1 MMPGIIKL
9 LAFLLF
15 FGGVLFLVHG
25 LVRMS
30 KSADLAGKPRMED
43 FDIPEEARF
52 ILLFKPF
59 YGLFL
64 PIIDRLPVD
73 GYRQRTK
80 KYAVT
85 AGLGN
90 DISGNDIIGF
100 QLTTML
106 LFTIFGLVLFDS
118 TLYIILATIVGLAY
132 PYLWLAD
139 KKKQRQEKIK
149 LSMPDVVDMLS
160 LSVEAGLAFNA
171 AVQKV
176 CEAYRHDK
184 DPFVVELYL
193 MDQNIKLGRSRDEA
207 LKIMAERVEV
217 PELDSFAS
225 ILIQANKMGS
235 SIADV
240 LKSQADRMRSE
251 RFMNAEKI
259 GAQASQ
265 KLLIPMML
273 LIFPIIFIVIFG
285 PYVIKMIMG

>member
-1 MMPGIIKL
+1 MAAGIIKF

-15 FGGVLFLVHG
+15 FGGILSLVHG
-25 LVRMS
+25 LVRMG
-30 KSADLAGKPRMED
+30 KSAEMAGKQRTED
-43 FDIPEEARF
+43 FEIPEESRF
-52 ILLFKPF
+52 VLLFKPF
-59 YGLFL
+59 YGFFL
-64 PIIDRLPVD
+64 PVIDRLPVD
-73 GYRQRTK
+73 GYRRRMK

-85 AGLGN
+85 AGLEN
-90 DISGNDIIGF
+90 DITGNDIIGF

-106 LFTIFGLVLFDS
+106 IFFILGLMLFEN
-118 TLYIILATIVGLAY
+118 TLYIVLAAGFGLAY
-132 PYLWLAD
+132 PYLWLYD

-176 CEAYRHDK
+176 CEVYRHDK

-207 LKIMAERVEV
+207 LRIMAERVEV
-217 PELDSFAS
+217 SELDSFAS

>member
-1 MMPGIIKL
+1 MTAGIIKL

-15 FGGVLFLVHG
+15 FGGILFLVHG
-25 LVRMS
+25 LVRI
-30 KSADLAGKPRMED
+30 GKNAELGKKPFTKD
-43 FDIPEEARF
+43 FDISEEATF
-52 ILLFKPF
+52 ILMFKTF
-59 YGLFL
+59 YGIFL
-64 PIIDRLPVD
+64 PVIDRLPIG
-73 GYRQRTK
+73 GYRKRLK

-90 DISGNDIIGF
+90 DVTGNDIIGF
-100 QLTTML
+100 QLTTMV
-106 LFTIFGLVLFDS
+106 IFCIMGLVLFDS
-118 TLYIILATIVGLAY
+118 AFYIFLAAIFGLGY
-132 PYLWLAD
+132 PYLWLSD
-139 KKKQRQEKIK
+139 KKKRRQENIK

-176 CEAYRHDK
+176 CEVYRHDK

-207 LKIMAERVEV
+207 LKIMADRVEV

-251 RFMNAEKI
+251 RFMNAERI

-273 LIFPIIFIVIFG
+273 LIFPIIFIVIFA
-285 PYVIKMIMG
+285 PYVIKWVTG